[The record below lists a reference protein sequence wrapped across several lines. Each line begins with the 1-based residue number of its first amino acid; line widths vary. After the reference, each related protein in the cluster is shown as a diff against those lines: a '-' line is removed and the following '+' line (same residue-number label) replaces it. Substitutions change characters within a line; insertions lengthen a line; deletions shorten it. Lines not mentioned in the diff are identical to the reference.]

1 MKGPSTEAA
10 LLHLREGS
18 AFLLAM
24 LSARAFG
31 DGGIGAITDLPFVIV
46 AILPK
51 NLHLKFHVRFRSR
64 VRRNLTN

>member
-24 LSARAFG
+24 LSARPLAMVLLVLS
-31 DGGIGAITDLPFVIV
+31 ADLPFVIV
-46 AILPK
+46 TIVPEKL
-51 NLHLKFHVRFRSR
+51 L
-64 VRRNLTN
+64 